1 MRKYCLIKH
10 FKTVATY
17 LVAVII
23 LASCL
28 FVTVQSAQADSF
40 TITSDQ
46 NDNDPNNPKA
56 VTDQQTLNGNEV
68 GLIEEGGELNVTNAA
83 EKARPPRTWLTAKPS
98 VESDLINTKK
108 SAPNPIKT
116 PASTP
121 SIIIESSE
129 RRALATP
136 TVSTRSAISFGE

>member
-1 MRKYCLIKH
+1 MEVEMRKYCLIKH

-28 FVTVQSAQADSF
+28 FVTIQSAQADSF

-83 EKARPPRTWLTAKPS
+83 AIEMSNVNNRMTNKG
-98 VESDLINTKK
+98 
-108 SAPNPIKT
+108 
-116 PASTP
+116 
-121 SIIIESSE
+121 SIETMGSFSIGIESKGYN
-129 RRALATP
+129 ATINN
-136 TVSTRSAISFGE
+136 TGTI